1 MDLKAIFQILH
12 CDLVKPKLNLFMSIK
27 AYSTFSGNLA
37 PPCVKD
43 RSGGTRRKPIRVCN
57 VAKIKQKHAKDGILP
72 FFCFGRVKPLSS
84 YFVISSSARAVAP
97 SDPSALQASSL
108 EAMQATSFSATCQ
121 AEIIQIIQR
130 KPETS
135 LRSDFHYPR
144 DSQKLET
151 LSWRGSRVLS
161 LQNRANS
168 ICGWTTGFCVGKKV
182 HSQRWTCPDAKP
194 CKTHQMHIIVSYL
207 ISSLISYLISDH
219 VMKLSNSSHII
230 SFGYMLKSR
239 ARIQRWNTIRDNKS
253 WNCKCPVQAVW
264 RNLEDAGAKF
274 GMIEGVYSTSNLQC
288 WAMNRDISES
298 IPTHSC
304 RNIVPEL
311 DETKIETRNLFF

>member
-1 MDLKAIFQILH
+1 MDLKALFQILH

-27 AYSTFSGNLA
+27 AVSTFSGNLA

-57 VAKIKQKHAKDGILP
+57 VATIKQKHAKDGVLP

-84 YFVISSSARAVAP
+84 YFVISSSSAAVAP
-97 SDPSALQASSL
+97 SDPSALQASL

-121 AEIIQIIQR
+121 GEIIQIIQR

-135 LRSDFHYPR
+135 LRRRFPLDPR
-144 DSQKLET
+144 DSQKLEM

-161 LQNRANS
+161 LQNRANR

-194 CKTHQMHIIVSYL
+194 TRCTSSYRISYQVSYH
-207 ISSLISYLISDH
+207 ISYQIISWNYQIHHISD
-219 VMKLSNSSHII
+219 I
-230 SFGYMLKSR
+230 SYHSDTCWNHEQEEFGTANAPCRQSGRIWKMLVRSLAWLRECTQHRIFSVEPWIATFPR
-239 ARIQRWNTIRDNKS
+239 ASQHTLVATTIH
-253 WNCKCPVQAVW
+253 P
-264 RNLEDAGAKF
+264 
-274 GMIEGVYSTSNLQC
+274 
-288 WAMNRDISES
+288 
-298 IPTHSC
+298 
-304 RNIVPEL
+304 IVPEL
-311 DETKIETRNLFF
+311 DEKKIETRNLFF

>member
-168 ICGWTTGFCVGKKV
+168 ICG
-182 HSQRWTCPDAKP
+182 
-194 CKTHQMHIIVSYL
+194 
-207 ISSLISYLISDH
+207 
-219 VMKLSNSSHII
+219 
-230 SFGYMLKSR
+230 
-239 ARIQRWNTIRDNKS
+239 
-253 WNCKCPVQAVW
+253 
-264 RNLEDAGAKF
+264 
-274 GMIEGVYSTSNLQC
+274 
-288 WAMNRDISES
+288 
-298 IPTHSC
+298 
-304 RNIVPEL
+304 
-311 DETKIETRNLFF
+311 